1 MVEQISVCVFL
12 QWQWILENF
21 PGAHVSLFYTS
32 FVTVLLQTLKQFD
45 TIEWA
50 CSDLSS
56 DCAVSTPGRGFAFSG
71 ASFPNTYAAL
81 SFAFR

>member
-1 MVEQISVCVFL
+1 MCVSTMAMDSR
-12 QWQWILENF
+12 NF

-56 DCAVSTPGRGFAFSG
+56 DCAVSMPGRGFAFSG